1 MKFTVFPDFTAYPA
15 RVLKGLALLAGG
27 ALLVWA
33 AAPAPA
39 ALSQS
44 PSFSTRPAPDLE
56 IGKQAYLDNCAR
68 CHGVTGAGDGRD
80 SARML
85 PKPRRLSEG
94 VFKFRTTASGTPPTD
109 EDLFHT
115 LTEGLPGS
123 RMPEFQRLPEET
135 RWQLVYYVKSLSPI
149 FADQKPELIP
159 LGKDPGP
166 KKTNEAHGKELYTQL
181 GCSACHGALG
191 RADGPSSPT
200 LVDQWGEPIRAAD
213 LTQGWTYRSGS
224 SPKDILTRLI
234 TGLDGTPMPS
244 YAEAVKPEEVWDLA
258 YYVHSIQE
266 KPRWSRVI
274 TASAA
279 AGPLPSS
286 PADPQWDAAPRHDLR
301 LASSYYQDGKLLPT
315 TVTSVSVRAIQAD
328 GQIALRL
335 SWHDPREDKGNPP
348 DAAALVVLP
357 DRRLKWTLG
366 SLRAWPAAKG
376 LPEPEVLSWSADQ
389 KSEAQSSFS
398 EGEWAVVLKRPL
410 PSSKEPIRFGI
421 LVWDGGNGETGR
433 RRANS
438 NWVDLVLK

>member
-1 MKFTVFPDFTAYPA
+1 MKFTVFPNFTAHPA

-27 ALLVWA
+27 VLLVWA

-39 ALSQS
+39 ALSQA
-44 PSFSTRPAPDLE
+44 PSSSARPAPDLE
-56 IGKQAYLDNCAR
+56 IGKQAYLDSCAR

-166 KKTNEAHGKELYTQL
+166 KKTNVAHGKELYTQL

-234 TGLDGTPMPS
+234 TGIDGTPMPS

-274 TASAA
+274 AVMPAG
-279 AGPLPSS
+279 GPLPSS
-286 PADPQWDAAPRHDLR
+286 PADPRWDAAPRHDLR

-315 TVTSVSVRAIQAD
+315 TVTSVSVRALQGD
-328 GQIALRL
+328 GGIALRL
-335 SWHDPREDKGNPP
+335 SWHDPREDTGNPP

-357 DRRLKWTLG
+357 DRRIKWTLG

-398 EGEWAVVLKRPL
+398 DGEWAVVLKRPL